1 MWRHQQE
8 YNILYLSLLNLHI
21 ISPFPVRCLFFFIAA
36 NKWRNVNLKS
46 PQLGNV
52 GRRVGAQGAA
62 VILPC
67 DLSDPDLQLLV
78 KAPPC
83 TVRLSLCVCI
93 VSSEGHGFS
102 VQKKPKKLL
111 CMVEAFSDLKS
122 VAANHQQHRPLQ
134 LKDLSSFYDSSKIN
148 CSLLLSMDLKF
159 KEIHIRVW
167 KRNLN
172 HPLEMRYWSS
182 NIALPEIVI
191 TL

>member
-102 VQKKPKKLL
+102 VQKKPKKTSLHGG
-111 CMVEAFSDLKS
+111 S
-122 VAANHQQHRPLQ
+122 VFRP
-134 LKDLSSFYDSSKIN
+134 KVCSSKPPATQTTTAKGFI
-148 CSLLLSMDLKF
+148 KF
-159 KEIHIRVW
+159 LRFI
-167 KRNLN
+167 
-172 HPLEMRYWSS
+172 
-182 NIALPEIVI
+182 
-191 TL
+191 